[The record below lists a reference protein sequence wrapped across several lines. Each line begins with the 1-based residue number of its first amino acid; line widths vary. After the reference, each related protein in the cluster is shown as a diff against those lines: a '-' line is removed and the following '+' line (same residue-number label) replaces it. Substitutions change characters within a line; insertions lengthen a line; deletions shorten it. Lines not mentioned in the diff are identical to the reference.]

1 MARKPQNTGPVGGQ
15 LSDFKLMD
23 ASGGVG
29 VRQKIG
35 EMGSAIGAGPGGG
48 TEGSGFS
55 FMSPAQATQTGQANT
70 SKALNFALNQ
80 RKV

>member
-23 ASGGVG
+23 SSGGEG
-29 VRQKIG
+29 FRAKIG
-35 EMGSAIGAGPGGG
+35 ELGKDVGANSSGG
-48 TEGSGFS
+48 FP
-55 FMSPAQATQTGQANT
+55 FMSPAEATSTGQANT